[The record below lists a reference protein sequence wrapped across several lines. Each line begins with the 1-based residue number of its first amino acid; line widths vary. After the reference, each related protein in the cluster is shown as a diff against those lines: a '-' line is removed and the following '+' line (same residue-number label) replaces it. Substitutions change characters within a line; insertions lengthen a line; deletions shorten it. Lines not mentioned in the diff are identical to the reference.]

1 MSVPTVRAA
10 SDAQIWKEAVTLSS
24 PPLFN
29 EFDNPVAYNSPLH
42 RRWPAARS
50 SSAGA
55 MHRVSS
61 FPTPGVSVN
70 ASALGFRQQEYL
82 KAAALVERRARRVRL
97 VITCSTALSVLVFA
111 AACFV
116 EVALLY
122 TQSFPLYKNVPT
134 TAPFTSN
141 PTVSLNARRDVD
153 AQQHENVD
161 GGRRTSFSKQKM
173 ALGDWSSGIDQES
186 FARWHQYRLAVWGA
200 RILVTDG
207 LFVAAAATLTAFMW
221 LVLRDENALSLLLT
235 SVPLQFHILTIHLKL
250 HLNLNLNPLSIC
262 SPHQILKHLGSLR
275 RA

>member
-1 MSVPTVRAA
+1 M
-10 SDAQIWKEAVTLSS
+10 QIWKEAVTLSS

-29 EFDNPVAYNSPLH
+29 EFGSPVAYNSPLH
-42 RRWPAARS
+42 RSWSAARR

-61 FPTPGVSVN
+61 FLTPSVSVN
-70 ASALGFRQQEYL
+70 ASALGFRQQEFL
-82 KAAALVERRARRVRL
+82 KTAALVEQRARRVRL

-122 TQSFPLYKNVPT
+122 TQSFPLYKHEPT

-141 PTVSLNARRDVD
+141 PTVSVNVRRDGD
-153 AQQHENVD
+153 AQQHENVQVD
-161 GGRRTSFSKQKM
+161 GGRRTDLNRRNN
-173 ALGDWSSGIDQES
+173 ALGDWSSGMDQES

-207 LFVAAAATLTAFMW
+207 LFVAAAATLTTLMW

-235 SVPLQFHILTIHLKL
+235 SVPLPVPHA
-250 HLNLNLNPLSIC
+250 NYSASI
-262 SPHQILKHLGSLR
+262 
-275 RA
+275 